1 MTAFVSTDSHGNFTL
16 EGKPHFLHGATYFGR
31 RPGTCGAN
39 WLGENFAHN
48 RALLAADLAAMSNLG
63 LNMLGLF
70 VPAREFFRGVEPNE
84 QLFSQLDDV
93 LADVNAAGLRVVLFA
108 LGGISQ
114 DAWCRSR
121 GIDAGPGLWNPAVNP
136 EAEACRIASCAHFMK
151 RYADHPEV
159 IGYPVGAGRFFR
171 YGFDV
176 PPVRPAWADWLK
188 ARFRGDFGHAAELL
202 DCASE
207 EATWDQVR
215 MPTEM
220 EPYFNQDNPRSFEFA
235 LMQQTLTR
243 ASNERIVQALRTACP
258 RQLIIEAMEGCCFST
273 GHLTT
278 MIPEQVSADAI
289 WLESYHWEGLRS
301 YHIQSVEER
310 RWMAEP
316 VADKPSVDIG
326 IHAGYVQMLTRWM
339 RRSGKP
345 LILCHGVDIGEEK
358 RGVRDEA
365 DQELMV
371 DRFNTYFQASGGH
384 GINYWC
390 WSDDELS
397 KTFTRQSGVEFTI
410 DTAPDKRPFWQ
421 AGETMGQ
428 VRFDGRQR
436 PVCDRIRERAAAS
449 HDEPVP
455 AYQADTLVV
464 FPCPQFQSLYRYR
477 ANLTGFALLTG
488 LTRQGILAEVAMSSA
503 GTVGIGLGSLA
514 PHKLV
519 VLGAAEYT
527 RDHPQTPEV
536 LERYVRSGGAVLITL
551 GYAGRLQD
559 EYLRWRNVAAL
570 KRLAGAAM
578 AKARQECATLDD
590 ITGVHPSFDTAG
602 LASWSLTMDRPA
614 FFTKVTPVEGAE
626 LLVLAGGCP
635 LLYRHRLDA
644 GMVYVFTWD
653 LDVLLYKGGTID
665 YRTAEWD
672 FLWRGL
678 AQELGLRRQTQNP
691 MAQIVRD
698 MSELDNT

>member
-1 MTAFVSTDSHGNFTL
+1 
-16 EGKPHFLHGATYFGR
+16 
-31 RPGTCGAN
+31 
-39 WLGENFAHN
+39 LGENFGHN
-48 RALLAADLAAMSNLG
+48 LAFLDADLATMNRLG

-70 VPAREFFRGVEPNE
+70 TPARELFRGVEPNE
-84 QLFSQLDDV
+84 LLFAQLDDV
-93 LADVNAAGLRVVLFA
+93 LAKVKAAGLRMVLFA

-114 DAWCRSR
+114 EAWCRAR
-121 GIDAGPGLWNPAVNP
+121 GVDAAPGLWNPAVNP
-136 EAEACRIASCAHFMK
+136 EAEACRIASCAFVMK
-151 RYADHPEV
+151 RYAEHPEV

-188 ARFRGDFGHAAELL
+188 ERFKGDIGHAAELL
-202 DCASE
+202 DCGSE
-207 EATWDQVR
+207 EATWDQIR

-243 ASNERIVQALRTACP
+243 ASNERIVQALRAVCP

-301 YHIQSVEER
+301 YHIQSADER

-345 LILCHGVDIGEEK
+345 L
-358 RGVRDEA
+358 
-365 DQELMV
+365 MV

-397 KTFTRQSGVEFTI
+397 KTFTKQSGVEFTI
-410 DTAPDKRPFWQ
+410 DTAPEKRPFWQ

-428 VRFDGRQR
+428 VRFDGSQR
-436 PVCDRIRERAAAS
+436 PVCDCIRARTAAANAK
-449 HDEPVP
+449 PVQT
-455 AYQADTLVV
+455 YQADTLVL
-464 FPCPQFQSLYRYR
+464 FPSPQFQSLYRYR

-503 GTVGIGLGSLA
+503 GEVRIGLGSLA
-514 PHKLV
+514 PYKLV

-536 LERYVRSGGAVLITL
+536 LERYARSGGTVLITL

-570 KRLAGAAM
+570 KRLAGAAT
-578 AKARQECATLDD
+578 AKARHECATLDD

-602 LASWSLTMDRPA
+602 LASWSLMMDRPA
-614 FFTKVTPVEGAE
+614 FFTKVKPVEGAE
-626 LLVLAGGCP
+626 LLVLAGGSP

-644 GMVYVFTWD
+644 GWVYVFAWD
-653 LDVLLYKGGTID
+653 LDVLLYKGNTID

-672 FLWRGL
+672 FMWRGL
-678 AQELGLRRQTQNP
+678 AAEVGLRRDLENP
-691 MAQIVRD
+691 MTAIVRQ
-698 MSELDNT
+698 MSGIA